1 MGGVAA
7 AMFLLPVIA
16 IGLARWDPVSAPS
29 AGALTPGLV
38 EAVRTRVP
46 NGAVVYSDQ
55 ETSYRLA
62 ASAPVYIAVAP
73 PGNVADTE
81 ANRPYERAADARTF
95 LRTGDLAIP
104 ARYGADY
111 LVLNTARRRRPVD
124 LPELYRD
131 DRFVL
136 YRLP

>member
-1 MGGVAA
+1 
-7 AMFLLPVIA
+7 
-16 IGLARWDPVSAPS
+16 
-29 AGALTPGLV
+29 
-38 EAVRTRVP
+38 
-46 NGAVVYSDQ
+46 VYSDQ

-62 ASAPVYIAVAP
+62 AYAPVYVAVAP

-81 ANRPYERAADARTF
+81 ANTPYERAEDARTF
-95 LRTGDLAIP
+95 MRTGDLTIP

-111 LVLNTARRRRPVD
+111 LVLNMARRRQPFD